1 MTVDFGKAAPAART
15 PLPWRLG
22 AWIATLA
29 ALGALAY
36 VIAFW
41 GWRWLGPEPA
51 PLPRLNTAD
60 RLAPAIVAMPLF
72 GRAEAPAAQ
81 PADAPGALSGDT
93 RLLGVFAEAAGKG
106 HALFRLGSRGPV
118 LVRSGEEIAKDVTL
132 LEVRPDG
139 VRIRD
144 RGETRDLA
152 LRTNV
157 PAVQTAAT
165 AMRTATPSRP
175 SPACTPP
182 AGYTGPIYRINAEL
196 LTGIAARPEG
206 WTALLG
212 PAPGGGLS
220 VREGSG
226 AASMLGMKPGDS
238 LAQANGI
245 ALKGIDDILAAFVK
259 PLIAS
264 QQVLVAGLR
273 DGKPAAWLFVNAGAC
288 PG

>member
-1 MTVDFGKAAPAART
+1 MTVDSAKVGNAVAR
-15 PLPWRLG
+15 PPWPWRIA
-22 AWIATLA
+22 AWIATVAALA
-29 ALGALAY
+29 ALGY

-41 GWRWLGPEPA
+41 GWHRLGPEPH
-51 PLPRLNTAD
+51 PLPRLKSPD
-60 RLAPAIVAMPLF
+60 RLAPAIAAVPLF
-72 GRAEAPAAQ
+72 GRADAPAPVPTDAPAALQ
-81 PADAPGALSGDT
+81 GDA
-93 RLLGVFAEAAGKG
+93 RLLGVFAGAGGSG
-106 HALFRLGSRGPV
+106 HALFRLGGRGPV
-118 LVRSGEEIAKDVTL
+118 LVRSGEEITKDVTL

-144 RGETRDLA
+144 RGETREIA

-157 PAVQTAAT
+157 AAT
-165 AMRTATPSRP
+165 TRVPAAAARP
-175 SPACTPP
+175 SNASCAAP
-182 AGYTGPIYRINAEL
+182 AGYTGPVYRLNAEL

-206 WTALLG
+206 WTALLA
-212 PAPGGGLS
+212 PAPGGGLA
-220 VREGSG
+220 VREGG

-245 ALKGIDDILAAFVK
+245 ALKGIDEILIAFVK

-264 QQVLVAGLR
+264 QPVLVSGTR

>member
-1 MTVDFGKAAPAART
+1 MAVDTGNAVTAARA
-15 PLPWRLG
+15 PSPWRIG

-29 ALGALAY
+29 ALGTLAY

-51 PLPRLNTAD
+51 PLPRLNPPD
-60 RLAPAIVAMPLF
+60 KLASSIVAVPLF
-72 GRAEAPAAQ
+72 GRAGAPAAQ
-81 PADAPGALSGDT
+81 VAEPPASLAGDT
-93 RLLGVFAEAAGKG
+93 RLLGVFAGAGGTG
-106 HALFRLGSRGPV
+106 HALFRLGSRGAV
-118 LVRSGEEIAKDVTL
+118 LVRSGEEITKDVTL

-139 VRIRD
+139 IRIRD

-152 LRTNV
+152 LRAN
-157 PAVQTAAT
+157 AAAT
-165 AMRTATPSRP
+165 AAAMTPSATPSRP
-175 SPACTPP
+175 SAACAPP

-220 VREGSG
+220 VRDGSG

-245 ALKGIDDILAAFVK
+245 ALRGIDDILTAFVK

>member
-1 MTVDFGKAAPAART
+1 MEVDTGNAVTAPRA
-15 PLPWRLG
+15 PVLWRIG

-51 PLPRLNTAD
+51 PLPRLKNPD
-60 RLAPAIVAMPLF
+60 KLAPSIIGVPLF
-72 GRAEAPAAQ
+72 GRADTPAAQ
-81 PADAPGALSGDT
+81 VAQPSPALAGDT
-93 RLLGVFAEAAGKG
+93 RLLGVFAEAGGTG
-106 HALFRLGSRGPV
+106 HALFRLGSRGAV
-118 LVRSGEEIAKDVTL
+118 LVRSGEEITKDVTL

-139 VRIRD
+139 IRIRD
-144 RGETRDLA
+144 RGETRELA
-152 LRTNV
+152 LRTT
-157 PAVQTAAT
+157 AVAITAPMT
-165 AMRTATPSRP
+165 PSATPSRP
-175 SPACTPP
+175 SGTCAPP
-182 AGYTGPIYRINAEL
+182 TGYTGPIYRINAEL

-206 WTALLG
+206 WTALLA

-220 VREGSG
+220 VRDGTG

-245 ALKGIDDILAAFVK
+245 ALRGIDDILTAFVK

-273 DGKPAAWLFVNAGAC
+273 EGKPAAWLFVNAGAC

>member
-1 MTVDFGKAAPAART
+1 MEVDTGNAVTAPRA
-15 PLPWRLG
+15 PVLWRIG

-51 PLPRLNTAD
+51 PLPRLKNPD
-60 RLAPAIVAMPLF
+60 KLAPSIIAVPLF
-72 GRAEAPAAQ
+72 GRADTPAAQ
-81 PADAPGALSGDT
+81 VAQPSPALAGDT
-93 RLLGVFAEAAGKG
+93 RLLGVFAEAGGTG
-106 HALFRLGSRGPV
+106 HALFRLGSRGAV
-118 LVRSGEEIAKDVTL
+118 LVRSGEEITKDVTL

-139 VRIRD
+139 IRIRD

-152 LRTNV
+152 LRAN
-157 PAVQTAAT
+157 AAAT
-165 AMRTATPSRP
+165 AAAMTPSATPSRP
-175 SPACTPP
+175 SAACAPP

-220 VREGSG
+220 VRDGSG

-245 ALKGIDDILAAFVK
+245 ALRGIDDILTAFVK

>member
-1 MTVDFGKAAPAART
+1 MAVDTGRAAGESRATVRWGI
-15 PLPWRLG
+15 G

-29 ALGALAY
+29 AICALAY
-36 VIAFW
+36 VIAYW
-41 GWRWLGPEPA
+41 GWRWLGPEAVPA
-51 PLPRLNTAD
+51 PRPRTPDN
-60 RLAPAIVAMPLF
+60 LAPAIIAVPLF
-72 GRAEAPAAQ
+72 GRADTPAAQ
-81 PADAPGALSGDT
+81 AADAPAALSGDT
-93 RLLGVFAEAAGKG
+93 RLLGIFAEPGG
-106 HALFRLGSRGPV
+106 TGYALFRLGSRGPV
-118 LVRSGEEIAKDVTL
+118 LVRSGEEITKDVTL

-139 VRIRD
+139 IRIRD
-144 RGETRDLA
+144 RGESRELA
-152 LRTNV
+152 LRT
-157 PAVQTAAT
+157 TSAA
-165 AMRTATPSRP
+165 RTATTTPSAAPARP
-175 SPACTPP
+175 SGACTPP
-182 AGYTGPIYRINAEL
+182 AGYIGPIYRINAEL

-220 VREGSG
+220 VRNGSG

-245 ALKGIDDILAAFVK
+245 ALKGIDDILVAFVK

-273 DGKPAAWLFVNAGAC
+273 DGKPATWLFVNAGAC

>member
-1 MTVDFGKAAPAART
+1 MTVDFGKAIPAGRV
-15 PLPWRLG
+15 PLPWRIG

-36 VIAFW
+36 VVAYW

-51 PLPRLNTAD
+51 PLPRLKTPD
-60 RLAPAIVAMPLF
+60 KLAAAIVAVPLF
-72 GRAEAPAAQ
+72 GRADTPAAQ
-81 PADAPGALSGDT
+81 PADVPAALSGDT
-93 RLLGVFAEAAGKG
+93 RLLGVFAEAGG
-106 HALFRLGSRGPV
+106 TGYALFRLGSRGPV

-139 VRIRD
+139 IRIRD
-144 RGETRDLA
+144 RGETRELA
-152 LRTNV
+152 LRTN
-157 PAVQTAAT
+157 AAAT
-165 AMRTATPSRP
+165 QAAATTRTATPMRP
-175 SPACTPP
+175 AGACTPP
-182 AGYTGPIYRINAEL
+182 TGYTGPIYRINAEL

-245 ALKGIDDILAAFVK
+245 ALKSIDDILVAFVK

-264 QQVLVAGLR
+264 QQVLVAGVR